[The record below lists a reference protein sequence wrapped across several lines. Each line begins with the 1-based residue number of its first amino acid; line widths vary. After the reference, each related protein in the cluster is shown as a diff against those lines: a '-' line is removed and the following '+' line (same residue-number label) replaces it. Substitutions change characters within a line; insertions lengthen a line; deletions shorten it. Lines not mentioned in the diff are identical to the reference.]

1 MNQNSSF
8 RVYNASAGSGKTF
21 SLVKE
26 YLKKVLETTSRFQ
39 FQKILAIT
47 FTNKAA
53 AEMKDRVLQNL
64 KLFSEGFDND
74 MSVLLQE
81 ELSLDKKTLQER
93 SKTILEAILQ
103 NYAAFNITTIDSF
116 THKII
121 RNFAYDLGLPLN
133 FEVEMDG
140 TRLLSEAVDIL
151 ISKIGENKELTQI
164 LIDYAIGKIEDDK
177 SWDIAYDLNTSAK
190 LLLNEEDFLQLQRLD
205 GKSLKDFRTLE
216 RKLKKK
222 QLEIAS
228 HFSHLGE
235 KGSQII
241 DGLDVDDKDFVYGDL
256 PKFFNKLKTFS
267 KIEIG
272 KLYSNR
278 RLVKNM
284 EVGVF
289 YSESKSDQI
298 KQCIDA
304 VSEPLQTLYS
314 EIEYYYNKEYPRYVL
329 SQFVLKNLIPL
340 AVLKNIQEELQT
352 IKNQNNICLNSE
364 FNQLISEKIK
374 DEPAPFIYER
384 IGEKFQNYFI
394 DEMQD
399 TSGLQWQN
407 LIPLIKNALSQEKGS
422 LLLVGDAKQAIY
434 RWRGG
439 KSEQF
444 IALYQQEKREHNNP
458 FLVEK
463 NIENLDTNYR
473 SYSEIVQFNNLF
485 FTHACQFF
493 ENPEYKELY
502 QIGNHQK
509 ENSRKGGYVQLNFI
523 PKKELDAD
531 EKKRAFAEQV
541 LATVKGLPEARPKSD
556 VCVLVRSKKEGVV
569 ISDVLTQNGISIISS
584 ETLLVQNDPK
594 VEFVIQLLSY
604 IQNPLDTNAKFLT
617 LSFLYQHLN
626 ILEDEHRFYQSFLE
640 KKGEAFY
647 RHLSS
652 IGVHFNCQFFL
663 KMPFYESVEELMR
676 SFGLFEESNAFVTCF
691 LDFVLEFQRNKVAN
705 IAAFLDYWE
714 TKKENLSI
722 TAVEND
728 NAVRIMTIH
737 KSKGLEFPIVIF
749 PCDLQVSKEQ
759 NPTIWY
765 DALEEDLFDGFETS
779 LVTCSEKLSL
789 TGDLGAAM
797 YKKRNQE
804 VVLDNINLLY
814 VALTRAVEELY
825 VITDYK
831 IDAKGNENTA
841 WFSGMFI
848 SYLRTLSGE
857 NSWNEGR
864 LEYVFG
870 EKIVV
875 AKDQKTEL
883 ATSLEKSVGII
894 SSSWENHG
902 ISIVSN
908 SSKNWGTKQEEA
920 IEYGLLVHEML
931 SKIQYKEE
939 ATAVVQQYILQ
950 GLVKKEAGES
960 ILHQL
965 EKVLSY
971 PELKPYFQKGKKIVC
986 ERALLNEEGQK
997 LIPDRLV
1004 FEGNQVAI
1012 LDYKTGKIEK
1022 SYRAQVTMYADLLEK
1037 MGYEVKKKL
1046 LIYLGEKIE
1055 IDRF

>member
-26 YLKKVLETTSRFQ
+26 YLKKVLETTSKFQ

-64 KLFSEGFDND
+64 KLFSEGSDNQ
-74 MSVLLQE
+74 MSVLIQE

-205 GKSLKDFRTLE
+205 GKSLKDFRMLE

-222 QLEIAS
+222 QREIAS

-241 DGLDVDDKDFVYGDL
+241 DGLDVDGKDFVYGDL

-272 KLYSNR
+272 KLYSNQ

-284 EVGVF
+284 EAGVL
-289 YSESKSDQI
+289 YSASKSDQI

-509 ENSRKGGYVQLNFI
+509 ENNRKGGYVQLNFI

-541 LATVKGLPEARPKSD
+541 LASVKGLPEARPKSD

-594 VEFVIQLLSY
+594 VQFVIQLLSY

-652 IGVHFNCQFFL
+652 IGVHFNCQSFL

-691 LDFVLEFQRNKVAN
+691 LDFVLEFQRNKIAN

-749 PCDLQVSKEQ
+749 PCDVQVSKEQ

-765 DALEEDLFDGFETS
+765 DALEEDLFDRFETS

-789 TGDLGAAM
+789 TGDLGTAM

-857 NSWNEGR
+857 NSWNEER

-965 EKVLSY
+965 EKVLSH

-1022 SYRAQVTMYADLLEK
+1022 SYRAQVMMYADLLEK